1 VKSDID
7 VITTIVITTMSN
19 LTLATPLRQTFRG
32 PLAKQIE
39 AQLSQRAELVQDQL
53 LDMATVKVALGIS
66 QSTLAKL
73 VKNKELSVI
82 RIGKHGHRKCRASEL
97 RRFLQQAVVNG
108 A

>member
-1 VKSDID
+1 
-7 VITTIVITTMSN
+7 MSN